1 MHTKMK
7 SHESIRRLTVAAMLT
22 AIAWVLQ
29 LIEIS
34 VPFLVPGFIK
44 LDLSDLPALIG
55 AFSLGPWW
63 GVFIQLAK
71 NLLHLP
77 FFFGSSFGVGEMN
90 NFLLGGVFVLIAGLI
105 YHHRKTRKNAI
116 IGSVLGAVCMAL
128 VSMPLNYFVTYPL
141 YFQLM
146 IAKETVIGM
155 YTAILQPAAYVPTA
169 DPLFNCLLIFN
180 VPFTLVKGLLNVL
193 ICYLIYKP
201 LSKTVLSK
209 ELLSE
214 ETLNVVDRKKRKRNL
229 WILTVIGIALL
240 VIQAFLWAVELFPET
255 FAFAK
260 PVVKLTGA
268 MQKLLADPEKTWIL
282 KAAVVA
288 AFHAAGVAGLLCV
301 ILGAINLG
309 RLKKQHAEDAA
320 EDANSAESLDNPM

>member
-1 MHTKMK
+1 
-7 SHESIRRLTVAAMLT
+7 MLT

-44 LDLSDLPALIG
+44 FDLSDLPALIG

-77 FFFGSSFGVGEMN
+77 FFVGSSYGVGELS
-90 NFLLGGVFVLIAGLI
+90 NFLLGGVFVLIAGLV
-105 YHHRKTRKNAI
+105 YHHRKTRKTAI
-116 IGSVLGAVCMAL
+116 AGAAIGAVCMAL
-128 VSMPLNYFVTYPL
+128 VSMPLNYFVVYPL
-141 YFQLM
+141 YFALM
-146 IAKETVIGM
+146 IPKAAVIEM
-155 YTAILQPAAYVPTA
+155 YTAILQSAAYVPTA

-214 ETLNVVDRKKRKRNL
+214 EKTMNVVDLRKKKRNL
-229 WILTVIGIALL
+229 WILTGAGILL
-240 VIQAFLWAVELFPET
+240 VLIQALLWAVELFPET
-255 FAFAK
+255 FAFATHFA
-260 PVVKLTGA
+260 KLTGA
-268 MQKLLADPEKTWIL
+268 MSKLLSDADKSWLL
-282 KAAVVA
+282 KAAVVL
-288 AFHAAGVAGLLCV
+288 AFHAVGVAGALCV
-301 ILGAINLG
+301 ILGAVNLR
-309 RLKKQHAEDAA
+309 RLKKRNAENAP
-320 EDANSAESLDNPM
+320 EDANSAE